1 MKLDFLS
8 LSVFR
13 SSGDDD
19 DKTRD
24 KERRCGGGGLIRAG
38 SSVPVPGCE
47 SCWRK
52 MGLFPIDDGNPPPPV
67 RRTELL
73 QGSRAAGK
81 CNRPSWKRGGVT
93 ESSSHSLAES
103 RNHPMAGSPVARLP
117 RGSRQSGLFSLS
129 VEVAEEI
136 PFQVFPLR
144 TRLFGH
150 VKESPLS
157 SARVKPVP
165 ESEHLVER

>member
-1 MKLDFLS
+1 MD
-8 LSVFR
+8 
-13 SSGDDD
+13 
-19 DKTRD
+19 
-24 KERRCGGGGLIRAG
+24 GLTG

-52 MGLFPIDDGNPPPPV
+52 MGLFRSTMGNPPPPA

-73 QGSRAAGK
+73 QGSREMQSAK
-81 CNRPSWKRGGVT
+81 LEEGGVT
-93 ESSSHSLAES
+93 ESSSHSLTES

-129 VEVAEEI
+129 VEVAEETWM

-150 VKESPLS
+150 VQEPLE